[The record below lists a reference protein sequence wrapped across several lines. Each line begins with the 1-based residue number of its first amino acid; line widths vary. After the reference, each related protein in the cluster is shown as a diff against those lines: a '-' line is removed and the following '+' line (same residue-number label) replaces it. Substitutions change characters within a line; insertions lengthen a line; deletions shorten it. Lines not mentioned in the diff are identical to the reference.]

1 MRLGNPPVIGRIE
14 EDVWMMD
21 MRTVQDEEL
30 VLIGDAV
37 AQALRRN
44 GP

>member
-14 EDVWMMD
+14 DDVWMMD